1 MKMKCTFILTCLL
14 LFGSSLLLAQTALVG
29 QINDA
34 EGQPLYGA
42 NIALFK
48 HNILITGTASE
59 DGGHIELSGL
69 DPGTYDIQVSYLGHQ
84 TESVRGFKMYAG
96 KQNWLYAELI
106 PEAVNMDEVIVSANG
121 PFYASGC
128 TYRCGSII
136 RNQKDAEPE
145 VDAPI
150 SLPDIQ
156 YFPNPATEVVTVE
169 LTQPL
174 KTLQVYTASGQIVE
188 QYHNL
193 PPSPFRLRVDQWPTG
208 TYLLRCIDK
217 DNQLTLPLIVE

>member
-156 YFPNPATEVVTVE
+156 YSPNPATEVVTVE